1 MKSKTL
7 VIIAVAALML
17 GGCGW
22 FGRVSASVTGYSI
35 ACVKETGVQY
45 VQFPSGAAPLYDK
58 DNKIVPCE

>member
-7 VIIAVAALML
+7 VLITVAALSL

-22 FGRVSASVTGYSI
+22 FDRVSASVTGYSLI
-35 ACVKETGVQY
+35 CVKEKGVMY

-58 DNKIVPCE
+58 DNKIVTCE